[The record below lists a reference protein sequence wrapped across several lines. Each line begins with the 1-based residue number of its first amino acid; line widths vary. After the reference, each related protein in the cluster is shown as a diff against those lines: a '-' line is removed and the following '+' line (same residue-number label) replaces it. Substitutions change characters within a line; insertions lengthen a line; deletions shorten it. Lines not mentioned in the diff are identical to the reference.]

1 MDYNDNE
8 MLRFEYQ
15 YSEMLSSVYK
25 FSTDV
30 TSFYAYAEDGE
41 RYAVGGHYF
50 QTSLRNDIKD
60 FLENTWGITDMDTAH
75 ETIDNMLSYGHR
87 SKFRSYVE
95 NDEDTQKA
103 IEAIERDYGDSF
115 TLFKTKFKEL
125 KKLGVEEEKAW
136 ICANMRNGNWYCGS
150 YFILQTVFNNKKLHE
165 LGYPTFTE
173 FYLKICEN

>member
-50 QTSLRNDIKD
+50 QASLRNDLPMI
-60 FLENTWGITDMDTAH
+60 
-75 ETIDNMLSYGHR
+75 
-87 SKFRSYVE
+87 
-95 NDEDTQKA
+95 
-103 IEAIERDYGDSF
+103 
-115 TLFKTKFKEL
+115 
-125 KKLGVEEEKAW
+125 
-136 ICANMRNGNWYCGS
+136 
-150 YFILQTVFNNKKLHE
+150 ILD
-165 LGYPTFTE
+165 
-173 FYLKICEN
+173 

>member
-1 MDYNDNE
+1 

-87 SKFRSYVE
+87 AKFRSYVE

-103 IEAIERDYGDSF
+103 IERDYGDSF
-115 TLFKTKFKEL
+115 TFEDAVNIDEDYF
-125 KKLGVEEEKAW
+125 EKND
-136 ICANMRNGNWYCGS
+136 IS
-150 YFILQTVFNNKKLHE
+150 TD
-165 LGYPTFTE
+165 E
-173 FYLKICEN
+173 FYRVKGAACAYVRFGEDGMTCL